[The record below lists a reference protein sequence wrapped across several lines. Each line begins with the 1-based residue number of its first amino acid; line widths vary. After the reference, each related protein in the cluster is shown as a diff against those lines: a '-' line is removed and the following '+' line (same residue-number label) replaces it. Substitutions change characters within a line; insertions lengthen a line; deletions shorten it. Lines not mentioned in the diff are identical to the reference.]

1 MKPQTQYRL
10 LVFASHPIQYQAPLF
25 RALAARP
32 EIDLEVC
39 FYCRWGVEQHLDP
52 QFGVPVA
59 WDIPLLEG
67 YRYRFLKNFGFDDG
81 PKRFLSLVNPAVL
94 PLGVS
99 SEFDAIWIHGW
110 ALASNW
116 LGWVASALSRKP
128 LLIRGD
134 SNGLEESPGWKR
146 LAKRTILRVFFS
158 NVDAFLA
165 AGRLNGEFY
174 SNYGVP
180 SERIFHAPYA
190 VDNASFIE
198 QADALAAHRHSLRS
212 QYGIDPELPVVLF
225 TGKLIPKK
233 RPLDLIRAFEAAQAR
248 TPCSLALVGDGA
260 LRQDLEN
267 YVALHHIPRVHFL
280 GFRNQS
286 EIGKLY
292 ALADLFV
299 LPSSSEP
306 WGLSVNEAMCFS
318 LPVIASD
325 QVGSSFDLVRP
336 RANGYVYPSGDVAA
350 LSLYIQRT
358 LYSEEHRQRMGAA
371 SREIIERWNIDRTV
385 DGIVQAV
392 ASTVAVKEGQVQATP
407 VL

>member
-1 MKPQTQYRL
+1 VPRYRL
-10 LVFASHPIQYQAPLF
+10 LVLTSHPIQYQAPLF

-39 FYCRWGVEQHLDP
+39 FYSRWGVEQHVDP

-59 WDIPLLEG
+59 WDIPLLDG
-67 YRYRFLKNFGFDDG
+67 YRYRFINNLGLDDG
-81 PKRFLSLVNPAVL
+81 PKRFLSLINPEVL
-94 PLGVS
+94 ALALS
-99 SEFDAIWIHGW
+99 NQFDAVWMQGW

-116 LGWVASALSRKP
+116 LAWISSVLSQKP
-128 LLIRGD
+128 LLLRGE

-146 LAKRTILRVFFS
+146 LAKRTILRAFFS
-158 NVDAFLA
+158 KVNAFLA
-165 AGRLNGEFY
+165 IGRLNNEFY
-174 SNYGVP
+174 SSYGVP

-190 VDNASFIE
+190 VDNTSFIE
-198 QADALAAHRHSLRS
+198 QADALAANKHSLRRD
-212 QYGIDPELPVVLF
+212 YGIDPELPVVLF
-225 TGKLIPKK
+225 TGKLISKK

-248 TPCSLALVGDGA
+248 TPCSLAMVGDGA
-260 LRQDLEN
+260 LRRDLEN
-267 YVALHHIPRVHFL
+267 YVALRRIPRVHFL

-392 ASTVAVKEGQVQATP
+392 ASTVAVKEERVQATP